1 MYLVYES
8 LYGDLLNEC
17 DSTNI
22 IGLYDTKE
30 KAIKKA
36 KELINNELSSDSY
49 VLDEERNNI
58 EEDNYVRF
66 FFNKQEN
73 WSCFYEI
80 LIEKVEVE

>member
-22 IGLYDTKE
+22 IGLYSTKE
-30 KAIKKA
+30 KAIKKV
-36 KELINNELSSDSY
+36 KEMIANELSSDSY

-66 FFNKQEN
+66 FFNQQEN

>member
-17 DSTNI
+17 DSTSI
-22 IGLYDTKE
+22 IGLYDTKD
-30 KAIKKA
+30 KAIKKV
-36 KELINNELSSDSY
+36 KELINNELSSDNY

-58 EEDNYVRF
+58 EEYNYVRF

-80 LIEKVEVE
+80 CIEKVEVE